1 MIELVDVTK
10 RFPLRPT
17 FGRTPEGVTALRDVS
32 LRVPRG
38 AVWAFVGP
46 NGAGKSTL
54 FGVLLGFLRPTVG
67 VVRIDGAAPR
77 DWLRRNG
84 ASYLPD
90 RFLLP
95 GSWPVRTALVGY
107 ARMDG
112 QGAGAATAA
121 DAALERFGLTAHADR
136 TVATLSR
143 GLLQR
148 LALAQALLVRRDLIV
163 LDEPT
168 QGLDPLWRVRFRD
181 LVDELRAGGVTV
193 LLASHDIAEVERMAD
208 RVAVLR
214 EGVVVDVL
222 DATPPP
228 GEQSWVLRLHSP
240 SAALA
245 TAFPDAAPLPGEE
258 LAWLVRTTDPV
269 ELSRRLAAL
278 LAAGAV
284 LAGIAP
290 ASESLEERVRGSLE
304 KPGDA
309 S

>member
-1 MIELVDVTK
+1 MIEFVDVTK
-10 RFPLRPT
+10 RFALRPA
-17 FGRTPEGVTALRDVS
+17 FGRAPEGVTALRELS
-32 LRVPRG
+32 LRIPRG

-54 FGVLLGFLRPTVG
+54 FGVLLGFLRPTMG
-67 VVRIDGAAPR
+67 AVRIDGVPPR

-84 ASYLPD
+84 ASFLPD
-90 RFLLP
+90 RLALP
-95 GSWPVRTALVGY
+95 GSWPVRTTLLGY

-112 QGAGAATAA
+112 LDSRAAVAA
-121 DAALERFGLTAHADR
+121 DAALERFDLTAHADR
-136 TVATLSR
+136 AVGTLSR

-148 LALAQALLVRRDLIV
+148 VALAQALLVARDLIV

-181 LVDELRAGGVTV
+181 LVGELRAGGATV

-214 EGVVVDVL
+214 EGELVDVL
-222 DATPPP
+222 DATTSP
-228 GEQSWVLRLHSP
+228 GEQSWVLRLQSP
-240 SAALA
+240 SADLA
-245 TAFPDAAPLPGEE
+245 AAFPDPVPLPDED
-258 LAWLVRTTDPV
+258 LAWLVRAADPV

-284 LAGIAP
+284 LDGVAP
-290 ASESLEERVRGSLE
+290 AGESLEKRVRASLE
-304 KPGDA
+304 EPGEA

>member
-10 RFPLRPT
+10 RFPLRPA
-17 FGRTPEGVTALRDVS
+17 FGRSPEAVIALREVS
-32 LRVPRG
+32 LHVPPG
-38 AVWAFVGP
+38 VVWAFVGP

-54 FGVLLGFLRPTVG
+54 FGVLLGFLRLTAG
-67 VVRIDGAAPR
+67 QVRIDGIGPR
-77 DWLRRNG
+77 DWLRRHG
-84 ASYLPD
+84 ASFLPD
-90 RFLLP
+90 RFALP
-95 GSWPVRTALVGY
+95 GSWPVRLTLLGH

-112 QGAGAATAA
+112 LGPDADAAA
-121 DAALERFGLTAHADR
+121 DAALERFDLSAHADR
-136 TVATLSR
+136 AVGTLSR

-148 LALAQALLVRRDLIV
+148 LALAQALLVPRDLIV

-181 LVDELRAGGVTV
+181 LVRELRDTGATV

-214 EGVVVDVL
+214 AGEIVDLL
-222 DATPPP
+222 DATPAP

-240 SAALA
+240 SADLA
-245 TAFPDAAPLPGEE
+245 AAFPDAAPLPGEE
-258 LAWLVRTTDPV
+258 LAWLVRAADAV

-284 LAGIAP
+284 LAGVAP
-290 ASESLEERVRGSLE
+290 ASESLEQRVRASLE
-304 KPGDA
+304 KPGNA